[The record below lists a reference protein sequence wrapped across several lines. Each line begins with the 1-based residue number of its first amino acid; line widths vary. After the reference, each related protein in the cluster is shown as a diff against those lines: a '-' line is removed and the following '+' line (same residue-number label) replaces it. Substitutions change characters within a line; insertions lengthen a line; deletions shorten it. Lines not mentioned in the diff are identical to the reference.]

1 MKASFQLRPA
11 DFCRQ
16 TPLYVPDN
24 GELVVNMWRQSD
36 DRKIW
41 YEWMVESF
49 GIVPGKGKEAAR
61 GAPSSGRRFRVGASE
76 LHSSIKEACLM

>member
-1 MKASFQLRPA
+1 M
-11 DFCRQ
+11 
-16 TPLYVPDN
+16 PDH

-36 DRKIW
+36 DRRIW

-49 GIVPGKGKEAAR
+49 AVEPGKGEETAGLAF
-61 GAPSSGRRFRVGASE
+61 SFGRKFRVGGSE